1 MKFSH
6 LAVLGGL
13 LAKSSLGSV
22 VPRDVVA
29 DLHTSFIHNS
39 CSTACTFL
47 SAVLWGKVSLPN
59 STVYKAQQTSL
70 WAVQSSESAPTCR
83 FTPTSALDVSV
94 ALLVLRTVQ
103 CEFAVRGAGHAPFV
117 GANNIDG
124 GLTIDLTSL
133 DSVTL
138 TADKT
143 ELQVGGGAHWS
154 QVYNYLEPYNLTV
167 IGGRDSSV
175 GVGGLT
181 LGGGISFFS
190 ARYGLACD
198 NVNNFQVVFADGS
211 IHNVNLK
218 TYPDLFQAL
227 KGGGNNFGIVTRF
240 DLATYA
246 QGDMWG
252 GLVQYTENHLETFVD
267 ALSQFGDRQVE
278 DPDCAAIVS
287 LIYYQAYGINIVN
300 LNLESAKPVV
310 NPALLKNFTDVT
322 SPMKST
328 MRLTT
333 LSNIT
338 DEMATGT
345 PARFREQF
353 RTMTI
358 KNSPSLMLELAELFK
373 RQITAVKAVKG
384 VFPVISFQVI
394 SLATIA
400 QFAKNG
406 GNPLGITA
414 DDGTLILMSTSNRW
428 SDAADDA
435 AMYAMADNF
444 FAAAKATATAQGLLH
459 PYVYMNYADG
469 SQDVFT
475 GYGAA
480 NKAKLL
486 ATAKKYDSFGVFR
499 SLLSGGHKLK

>member
-1 MKFSH
+1 M
-6 LAVLGGL
+6 
-13 LAKSSLGSV
+13 
-22 VPRDVVA
+22 
-29 DLHTSFIHNS
+29 
-39 CSTACTFL
+39 
-47 SAVLWGKVSLPN
+47 
-59 STVYKAQQTSL
+59 
-70 WAVQSSESAPTCR
+70 
-83 FTPTSALDVSV
+83 
-94 ALLVLRTVQ
+94 Q
-103 CEFAVRGAGHAPFV
+103 CKFAVRGAGHAPFV

-138 TADKT
+138 TGDNT
-143 ELQVGGGAHWS
+143 ELQVGGGAQWS
-154 QVYNYLEPYNLTV
+154 QAYSHLEPFNLTV

-211 IHNVNLK
+211 IRDVNLK

-240 DLATYA
+240 DLATYP

-252 GLVQYTENHLETFVD
+252 GLVQYTEDKLETFVD
-267 ALSQFGDRQVE
+267 ALSYFGDRQAE

-287 LIYYQAYGINIVN
+287 FIYYQAYGMNIVN
-300 LNLESAKPVV
+300 LNLEGAKPVV
-310 NPALLKNFTDVT
+310 NPAILKNFTDVL
-322 SPMKST
+322 SPLMAT

-338 DEMATGT
+338 NEMASGT

-358 KNSPSLMLELAELFK
+358 KNSPSLMLELVALFK
-373 RQITAVKAVKG
+373 TQIAAITAVKG

-394 SLATIA
+394 STATIS
-400 QFAKNG
+400 QFTKNG
-406 GNPLGITA
+406 GNSLGITA
-414 DDGTLILMSTSNRW
+414 DDGTLILISTANRW

-435 AMYAMADNF
+435 AMYAMSDRF
-444 FAAAKATATAQGLLH
+444 YAAAKATATAQGLLH
-459 PYVYMNYADG
+459 PYIYMNYADR

-486 ATAKKYDSFGVFR
+486 ATADKYDSFSLFR
-499 SLLSGGHKLK
+499 SLLPGGHKLK

>member
-1 MKFSH
+1 MT
-6 LAVLGGL
+6 
-13 LAKSSLGSV
+13 
-22 VPRDVVA
+22 P
-29 DLHTSFIHNS
+29 
-39 CSTACTFL
+39 
-47 SAVLWGKVSLPN
+47 
-59 STVYKAQQTSL
+59 
-70 WAVQSSESAPTCR
+70 E
-83 FTPTSALDVSV
+83 FTT
-94 ALLVLRTVQ
+94 
-103 CEFAVRGAGHAPFV
+103 RG
-117 GANNIDG
+117 
-124 GLTIDLTSL
+124 
-133 DSVTL
+133 
-138 TADKT
+138 
-143 ELQVGGGAHWS
+143 W
-154 QVYNYLEPYNLTV
+154 PYNLTV

-175 GVGGLT
+175 GDGGLT
-181 LGGGISFFS
+181 LGGGISSFS
-190 ARYGLACD
+190 ARYGLAYD

-252 GLVQYTENHLETFVD
+252 GLVQYTENNLETFVD
-267 ALSQFGDRQVE
+267 ALSHFGDRQVE

-300 LNLESAKPVV
+300 LNLEGAKPVV
-310 NPALLKNFTDVT
+310 NPALLKDFTDVP

-328 MRLTT
+328 MRVTT

-338 DEMATGT
+338 DEMVKV
-345 PARFREQF
+345 PHHD
-353 RTMTI
+353 I
-358 KNSPSLMLELAELFK
+358 KNSPSLMLEFAELFK
-373 RQITAVKAVKG
+373 TQITAVKAVKAVKAVTAVKG

-394 SLATIA
+394 SPATIA

-406 GNPLGITA
+406 GNPFGITA

-444 FAAAKATATAQGLLH
+444 IAAATATATAQGLLH
-459 PYVYMNYADG
+459 PYIYMNYADA

-486 ATAKKYDSFGVFR
+486 ATANKYHSSGVFR

>member
-1 MKFSH
+1 MKGSH
-6 LAVLGGL
+6 LAVLGSV
-13 LAKSSLGSV
+13 LARSSLGSV
-22 VPRDVVA
+22 VPRDVAA
-29 DLHTSFIHNS
+29 DLHTSFIQNS

-47 SAVLWGKVSLPN
+47 SAVLWGKVSLPD

-70 WAVQSSESAPTCR
+70 WASQSLESAPTCR

-94 ALLVLRTVQ
+94 ALLILRTVQ

-138 TADKT
+138 TAEKT
-143 ELQVGGGAHWS
+143 ELQS
-154 QVYNYLEPYNLTV
+154 
-167 IGGRDSSV
+167 
-175 GVGGLT
+175 
-181 LGGGISFFS
+181 
-190 ARYGLACD
+190 
-198 NVNNFQVVFADGS
+198 
-211 IHNVNLK
+211 
-218 TYPDLFQAL
+218 L

-252 GLVQYTENHLETFVD
+252 GLVQYTEDHLETFVD
-267 ALSQFGDRQVE
+267 ALSHFGERQVE

-287 LIYYQAYGINIVN
+287 FIYYQAYGINIVN
-300 LNLESAKPVV
+300 LNLEGAKPVV
-310 NPALLKNFTDVT
+310 NPALLKNFTDVP

-353 RTMTI
+353 RTMAI
-358 KNSPSLMLELAELFK
+358 KNSPSLMLELVALYK
-373 RQITAVKAVKG
+373 AQTATITTVKG

-394 SLATIA
+394 STATIA
-400 QFAKNG
+400 QFTKNG
-406 GNPLGITA
+406 GNPLGITT
-414 DDGTLILMSTSNRW
+414 DDDTLILISTSNRW
-428 SDAADDA
+428 SNAADDA
-435 AMYAMADNF
+435 AMYAMAD
-444 FAAAKATATAQGLLH
+444 KSTPPPRRRRRHRGCCIRT
-459 PYVYMNYADG
+459 
-469 SQDVFT
+469 ST
-475 GYGAA
+475 
-480 NKAKLL
+480 
-486 ATAKKYDSFGVFR
+486 
-499 SLLSGGHKLK
+499 

>member
-1 MKFSH
+1 MKLSH

-13 LAKSSLGSV
+13 FAESSLGAV
-22 VPRDVVA
+22 VPHDVAA
-29 DLHTSFIHNS
+29 DLHTSFIQNS
-39 CSTACTFL
+39 CSMACIFL
-47 SAVLWGKVSLPN
+47 SAVLWGKVSMPD
-59 STVYKAQQTSL
+59 STVYDAQQTSL
-70 WAVQSSESAPTCR
+70 WAVQSSESAPACR

-94 ALLVLRTVQ
+94 ALLVLRSVKCQ
-103 CEFAVRGAGHAPFV
+103 FAVRGAGHAPFT

-133 DSVTL
+133 DSITL

-143 ELQVGGGAHWS
+143 ELRAGGGAHWS
-154 QVYNYLEPYNLTV
+154 QVYNYLESYDLTV
-167 IGGRDSSV
+167 IGGRASTV

-190 ARYGLACD
+190 ARYGWACD

-211 IHNVNLK
+211 IHDVNRK

-240 DLATYA
+240 DLATYP

-252 GLVQYTENHLETFVD
+252 GLVQYTEEKLEIFID
-267 ALSQFGDRQVE
+267 ALSYFGDRQAE

-287 LIYYQAYGINIVN
+287 FIYYQAYGINLVN

-310 NPALLKNFTDVT
+310 NPALLKNFTDVP
-322 SPMKST
+322 SPLKTT

-338 DEMATGT
+338 DEMAAGT
-345 PARFREQF
+345 PAGFREQF

-358 KNSPSLMLELAELFK
+358 KNSPSLMLELVALFK
-373 RQITAVKAVKG
+373 TEIAAIKAVKG

-394 SLATIA
+394 STATIG
-400 QFAKNG
+400 QFTKNG

-414 DDGTLILMSTSNRW
+414 DDGTLILISTSNRW
-428 SDAADDA
+428 TNAADDA
-435 AMYAMADNF
+435 AMYAMADRF
-444 FAAAKATATAQGLLH
+444 YAAAKATATAQGLLH

-499 SLLSGGHKLK
+499 SLLPGGHKLK

>member
-1 MKFSH
+1 M
-6 LAVLGGL
+6 
-13 LAKSSLGSV
+13 
-22 VPRDVVA
+22 
-29 DLHTSFIHNS
+29 
-39 CSTACTFL
+39 
-47 SAVLWGKVSLPN
+47 
-59 STVYKAQQTSL
+59 
-70 WAVQSSESAPTCR
+70 
-83 FTPTSALDVSV
+83 
-94 ALLVLRTVQ
+94 
-103 CEFAVRGAGHAPFV
+103 
-117 GANNIDG
+117 
-124 GLTIDLTSL
+124 
-133 DSVTL
+133 
-138 TADKT
+138 
-143 ELQVGGGAHWS
+143 
-154 QVYNYLEPYNLTV
+154 
-167 IGGRDSSV
+167 
-175 GVGGLT
+175 
-181 LGGGISFFS
+181 
-190 ARYGLACD
+190 
-198 NVNNFQVVFADGS
+198 NNFQVVFADGS

-252 GLVQYTENHLETFVD
+252 GLVQYTENNLETFVD
-267 ALSQFGDRQVE
+267 ALSHFGDRQVE

-300 LNLESAKPVV
+300 LNLEGAKPVV
-310 NPALLKNFTDVT
+310 NPALLKDFTDVP

-328 MRLTT
+328 MRVTT

-338 DEMATGT
+338 DEMVKGT

-358 KNSPSLMLELAELFK
+358 KNSPSLMLEFAELFK
-373 RQITAVKAVKG
+373 TQITAVKAVKAVKAVTAVKG

-394 SLATIA
+394 SPATIA

-406 GNPLGITA
+406 GNPFGITA

-444 FAAAKATATAQGLLH
+444 IAAATATATAQGLLH
-459 PYVYMNYADG
+459 PYIYMNYADA

-486 ATAKKYDSFGVFR
+486 ATANKYDSSGVFR

>member
-1 MKFSH
+1 M
-6 LAVLGGL
+6 
-13 LAKSSLGSV
+13 
-22 VPRDVVA
+22 PE
-29 DLHTSFIHNS
+29 
-39 CSTACTFL
+39 
-47 SAVLWGKVSLPN
+47 

-70 WAVQSSESAPTCR
+70 WSATSSDSAPTCR

-103 CEFAVRGAGHAPFV
+103 CQFAVRGAGHAPFV

-138 TADKT
+138 TADKK
-143 ELQVGGGAHWS
+143 EVQVGGGAHWT
-154 QVYNYLEPYNLTV
+154 QVYNYLTPYNLTA

-252 GLVQYTENHLETFVD
+252 GLVQYTENHLETFID
-267 ALSQFGDRQVE
+267 ALSHFGDRQVE

-287 LIYYQAYGINIVN
+287 LIYYQAYNMNIVN

-333 LSNIT
+333 LANIT
-338 DEMATGT
+338 EEMAVGT
-345 PARFREQF
+345 PARFRNQF
-353 RTMTI
+353 RTLTI
-358 KNSPSLMLELAELFK
+358 KNSPSLMLEFAALFNA
-373 RQITAVKAVKG
+373 QVAAVKAVKG
-384 VFPVISFQVI
+384 VFTVISFQVI
-394 SLATIA
+394 SPATIA
-400 QFAKNG
+400 QFSKNG

-414 DDGTLILMSTSNRW
+414 ADGTLILMSTSNRW
-428 SDAADDA
+428 SNAADDA

-444 FAAAKATATAQGLLH
+444 FAAAEATATAQGLLH
-459 PYVYMNYADG
+459 PYIYMNYADA

-480 NKAKLL
+480 NKAKLI
-486 ATAKKYDSFGVFR
+486 ATANKYDPLGVFR
-499 SLLSGGHKLK
+499 CLLPGGHKL